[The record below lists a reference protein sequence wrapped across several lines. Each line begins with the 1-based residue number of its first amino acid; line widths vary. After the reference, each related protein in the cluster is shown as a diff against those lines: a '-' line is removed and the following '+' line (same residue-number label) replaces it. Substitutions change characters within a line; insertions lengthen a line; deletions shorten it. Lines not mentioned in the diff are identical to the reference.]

1 MQRPRRCLA
10 SPAQPTHADAM
21 TRASPP
27 LLPGLDT
34 PADPPAVRAR
44 PRRKPRVDA
53 PLEAAAG
60 QHFDRAAAVAVAGY
74 LDPLSYGVPAALEP
88 TLQVGHRVTVP
99 LRGRLE
105 VGVVTA
111 LSAAAACGVAVG
123 RLRPVLAC
131 LDTERPLSTDL
142 METIA
147 FLAKYYHAP
156 LGMAVRTAVPAA
168 LRRTGVGEDKQ
179 AARNQPWV
187 GATWQ
192 RPWPDDLSRTE
203 VRLLHRIEGEAALP
217 LADLRRKGEA
227 STELLQGLA
236 QRGLVKLWHER
247 VMRDPLGL
255 REAVARDT
263 APTLHAEQS
272 AAVAAMVADLRAQ
285 RYGAH
290 LLHGVTGSG
299 KTEVYLHAIAAAL
312 ELGRGALVLIPEIA
326 LTPQLVHRFR
336 ARFGDQVAAL
346 HSAMSEGE
354 RLDAFDRIQ
363 AGERR
368 IVIGPRSALFAP
380 LPALG
385 IVVVDECHDPSFKQH
400 NGLRYH
406 ARDVALVRARAAAAV
421 CVLGSATP
429 GCEEMALATAGR
441 LQVQP
446 LTHRAVALALPT
458 VSTVD
463 LRHAPRLTDA
473 ETPDRPSLL
482 SEELVEAVRATVQR
496 GEQAILLHNR
506 RGFATSMICR
516 GCGSAVECPE
526 CAIALTWHR
535 TAGRLR
541 CHGCDLSLADG
552 ISCPSCGSR
561 NLLGVG
567 AGTERIEGTLAA
579 AISGLRIA
587 RFDRDTAAGQRLL
600 DTLQRF
606 RDGQL
611 DVLVGTQMLA
621 KGHDFPAVT
630 LVGVVL
636 AEASLRVPDFRAA
649 ERTFQLLTQV
659 AGRAGRGSKPGR
671 VLVQTYQPSHFAIAA
686 ALQQD
691 HATFAQQELL
701 ARQQAGYPPYIHVA
715 LLEARH
721 AEPELARATLK
732 QVVEALRQQGADVRG
747 PVLAAVARVRNI
759 WRVHALVRHA
769 DRATLHRQMAWL
781 RAQVL
786 PQLPQAVE
794 VTLDIDP
801 QGFT

>member
-1 MQRPRRCLA
+1 MAQA
-10 SPAQPTHADAM
+10 SL
-21 TRASPP
+21 P
-27 LLPGLDT
+27 LLPETEAAAPPVAAKAARRRRPGVAA
-34 PADPPAVRAR
+34 PA
-44 PRRKPRVDA
+44 
-53 PLEAAAG
+53 EAAAG
-60 QHFDRAAAVAVAGY
+60 QVFARVAEVAVAGY
-74 LDPLSYGVPAALEP
+74 LDPLSYGLPPA
-88 TLQVGHRVTVP
+88 LQDVLCAGHRVTVP
-99 LRGRLE
+99 LRGQLE

-111 LSAAAACGVAVG
+111 VMAAAACTVDPA

-131 LDTERPLSTDL
+131 LDPDRPLTADL
-142 METIA
+142 MDTIA
-147 FLAKYYHAP
+147 FLGRYYHAP

-168 LRRTGVGEDKQ
+168 LRRTGIGDDKQ
-179 AARNQPWV
+179 ATRTQPWV
-187 GATWQ
+187 AATWL

-203 VRLLHRIEGEAALP
+203 IRLLHRIEGEGSMP

-227 STELLQGLA
+227 PMAMLKGLA
-236 QRGLVKLWHER
+236 DRGLLRLWHER
-247 VMRDPLGL
+247 VLRDPLGL
-255 REAVARDT
+255 REAVPRDS
-263 APTLHAEQS
+263 APALHGEQA
-272 AAVAAMVADLRAQ
+272 AAVAAMVADLDQR

-299 KTEVYLHAIAAAL
+299 KTEVYLHVIAAAL
-312 ELGRGALVLIPEIA
+312 EQGRGALVLIPEIA
-326 LTPQLVHRFR
+326 LTPQLVQRFR

-354 RLDAFDRIQ
+354 RLDAFERIQ

-380 LPALG
+380 LPGLG
-385 IVVVDECHDPSFKQH
+385 VIVVDECHDPSFKQH
-400 NGLRYH
+400 AGLRYH

-429 GCEEMALATAGR
+429 GCEEMALAQAGR
-441 LQVQP
+441 LQVLP
-446 LTHRAVALALPT
+446 LRQRAVALSLPAVT
-458 VSTVD
+458 TVD
-463 LRHAPRLTDA
+463 LREAERLTDA
-473 ETPDRPSLL
+473 ESPDRPSLL
-482 SEELVEAVRATVQR
+482 TAQLVEAVRETVQR

-526 CAIALTWHR
+526 CAISLTWHR
-535 TAGRLR
+535 ASGRLR
-541 CHGCDLSLADG
+541 CHGCDLSLADA
-552 ISCPSCGSR
+552 ISCPACGSR

-579 AISGLRIA
+579 AIPGLRIA
-587 RFDRDTAAGQRLL
+587 RFDRDTAVGQRLL

-606 RDGQL
+606 RQGQL

-636 AEASLRVPDFRAA
+636 AEASLRIPDFRAA

-671 VLVQTYQPSHFAIAA
+671 VLVQTYQPSHFAVAA

-691 HATFAQQELL
+691 HATFSAHEMQV
-701 ARQQAGYPPYIHVA
+701 RQQAGYPPFVHVA

-721 AEPELARATLK
+721 ADPELARASLK
-732 QVVEALRQQGADVRG
+732 QAVEALRQQGADVRG
-747 PVLAAVARVRNI
+747 PVLAAVARLRNI
-759 WRVHALVRHA
+759 WRVHALVRHG
-769 DRATLHRQMAWL
+769 DRTTLHRQLAWL
-781 RAQVL
+781 RAHVL
-786 PQLPQAVE
+786 PQLPSAVE
-794 VTLDIDP
+794 ISLDVDP
-801 QGFT
+801 QGFS